1 MNCQRRRSAPSS
13 GIDAAPTPTRTAR
26 DPGRL
31 RPVGP
36 LLTAAP
42 SASSATGTRPAPDRH
57 AAPDGHAAPARRAVV
72 IGLQP
77 AANGRGYGLCV

>member
-13 GIDAAPTPTRTAR
+13 GVDAAPTPTRTAR

-42 SASSATGTRPAPDRH
+42 SASPATGTRPAPDRH

>member
-42 SASSATGTRPAPDRH
+42 SASPATGTRPAPDRY
-57 AAPDGHAAPARRAVV
+57 AAPDGPAAPARRAVV

>member
-42 SASSATGTRPAPDRH
+42 SASPATGTRPAPDGH
-57 AAPDGHAAPARRAVV
+57 AAPDGPAAPARRAVV

>member
-26 DPGRL
+26 DPGWL

-42 SASSATGTRPAPDRH
+42 SASPATGTRPAPDRH

>member
-42 SASSATGTRPAPDRH
+42 SASPATGTRPAPDR
-57 AAPDGHAAPARRAVV
+57 HAAPARRAVV

>member
-31 RPVGP
+31 RPGGP

-42 SASSATGTRPAPDRH
+42 SASPATGTRPAPDGH
-57 AAPDGHAAPARRAVV
+57 AAPDGPAAPARRAVV

>member
-42 SASSATGTRPAPDRH
+42 SASPATGTRPAPDRP
-57 AAPDGHAAPARRAVV
+57 AAPDGPAAPARRAVV

>member
-42 SASSATGTRPAPDRH
+42 SASPATGTRPAPDRH

-77 AANGRGYGLCV
+77 AANGRGCGLCV

>member
-13 GIDAAPTPTRTAR
+13 GIDAASTPTRTAR

-42 SASSATGTRPAPDRH
+42 SASPATGTRPAPDRH
-57 AAPDGHAAPARRAVV
+57 AAPDGPAAPARRAVV